1 MKVVRLT
8 RHDASKEQ
16 VSELN
21 RLFPG
26 SQVVKVSETLPVN
39 SREAVTRFDEIA
51 QDAEVVEAVLPVNL
65 LEAVIKFSNFVKRGG
80 KVIRA
85 VTNRRLDDENG
96 AVFEFDHYEQVVKV
110 EVVTVRL

>member
-1 MKVVRLT
+1 MKLVRLT

-16 VSELN
+16 GKEIN

-26 SQVVKVSETLPVN
+26 SQVVKVSETLPSN
-39 SREAVTRFDEIA
+39 SREAVARFDEIV

-85 VTNRRLDDENG
+85 VTNRKLDEDGN
-96 AVFEFDHYEQVVKV
+96 AVFEFDHYEQVVNV

>member
-16 VSELN
+16 ATVLN
-21 RLFPG
+21 QLFPG
-26 SQVVKVSETLPVN
+26 SQVVKVSETLPSNRIESV
-39 SREAVTRFDEIA
+39 SRFDEIA

-65 LEAVIKFSNFVKRGG
+65 LEAVIKFSAFVKRGG

-85 VTNRRLDDENG
+85 VTNRKLDDING